1 MNTASFRCSVR
12 IRGGIPRDL
21 EGRGG
26 DSCPTR
32 LRGSGL
38 LLSTPC
44 CIGSRRGGR
53 IGCRGRVG
61 ACGRLL
67 VWPPRPGCASVCE
80 VGCRRRCFG
89 RFVPFG
95 ATGIQNQQKPS
106 VWWFYGQLCWLR
118 RGSRRQ
124 RGWPCRIGSG
134 VTRLDQLS
142 LLACCSISCQLLVP

>member
-1 MNTASFRCSVR
+1 MSTASSRCGAR

-32 LRGSGL
+32 LRGSEL

-61 ACGRLL
+61 ACGRLR
-67 VWPPRPGCASVCE
+67 VDTVCVVLAGLSHLAPQVFGTNRSHIFNGFTDSF
-80 VGCRRRCFG
+80 VGFAEEAEDKG
-89 RFVPFG
+89 GDGAEFVQ
-95 ATGIQNQQKPS
+95 A
-106 VWWFYGQLCWLR
+106 
-118 RGSRRQ
+118 
-124 RGWPCRIGSG
+124 
-134 VTRLDQLS
+134 
-142 LLACCSISCQLLVP
+142 

>member
-32 LRGSGL
+32 LRGSEL

-61 ACGRLL
+61 ACGRLR
-67 VWPPRPGCASVCE
+67 VWRPRPGCASVCE
-80 VGCRRRCFG
+80 VGYRTTARPYSTVRVVLAG
-89 RFVPFG
+89 YIRYVLLRYSVYQYQVPG
-95 ATGIQNQQKPS
+95 NSYTS
-106 VWWFYGQLCWLR
+106 YERVLSSCLH
-118 RGSRRQ
+118 
-124 RGWPCRIGSG
+124 
-134 VTRLDQLS
+134 LS
-142 LLACCSISCQLLVP
+142 LVKVGP